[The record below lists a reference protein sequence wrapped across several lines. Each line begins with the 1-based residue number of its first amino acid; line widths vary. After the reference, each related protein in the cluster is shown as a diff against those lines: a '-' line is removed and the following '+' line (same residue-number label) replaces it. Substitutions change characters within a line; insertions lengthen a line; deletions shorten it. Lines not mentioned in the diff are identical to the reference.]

1 MPEVFVG
8 AGSNESPV
16 RALRLAT
23 AELERSFGNVRCSR
37 VYRSSAVGGPTAALG
52 SPRRGADYLNLVL
65 SLSTEYH
72 VDSVREALRAI
83 EALAG
88 RSRVD
93 AAICELDLD
102 LLLYGACVDA
112 RRRLPRP
119 GMFTVPFV
127 LGPLAELAPE
137 LVHPVT
143 GERCRSVWQNAP
155 HGDLHDVGAL
165 GALGG

>member
-8 AGSNESPV
+8 AGSNEGPV
-16 RALRLAT
+16 RALRRAVG
-23 AELERSFGNVRCSR
+23 ELERSFGTLRYSR
-37 VYRSSAVGGPTAALG
+37 VYRSSAVGAPAAPLG

-65 SLSTEYH
+65 SLSTDRD
-72 VDSVREALRAI
+72 VDSVREALRAT
-83 EALAG
+83 EAVVG
-88 RSRVD
+88 RSRADPAV
-93 AAICELDLD
+93 CELDLD

-119 GMFTVPFV
+119 GLFTVPFI

-143 GERCRSVWQNAP
+143 GERCRSVWQSAQRRE
-155 HGDLHDVGAL
+155 LHDVGVL
-165 GALGG
+165 GSLG